1 MLAIEQR
8 FSSEISFASKDD
20 DIARKMRGKITI
32 EIPELSGMG
41 RREVED
47 LKRFISL
54 EYDEHVRKYKEYT
67 TRTPRRCTFWMTTNE
82 SEFLTDR
89 TGNRRYA
96 PVRVT
101 SIDIDAVKRD
111 LLQLWAQGREIFKRF
126 GIEHREVER
135 LSEVENL
142 SYMRSDAWAD
152 PIREWIDSKPVDM
165 SGLPVLLTPSNLLTL
180 ALGMPAGRISP
191 ADSRRLA
198 AVMRELGYVQKR
210 QRVDGVVQRF
220 YVPEA
225 EKDDIP
231 F

>member
-1 MLAIEQR
+1 
-8 FSSEISFASKDD
+8 
-20 DIARKMRGKITI
+20 
-32 EIPELSGMG
+32 MG